1 MSRILLWLGGFLVAS
16 GALSVYLGFGVVLT
30 ERGWTQVIAGATVLT
45 GGVITIALSF
55 VLAKLEAI
63 HKALGNLGNFGSYP
77 LPVPAP
83 VVETAT
89 PQPQFEDKFET
100 VEPQAV
106 AASIPVETPAAPIV
120 EKPPQEHYLP
130 PISRS
135 PIVKKSA
142 VAASVV
148 VATAAA
154 AVAAEKVAEK
164 PVEPVA
170 DEPFDVFA
178 TPDFLHESMPAPE
191 SVTPP
196 VPEPAPF
203 VLPMP
208 VAPSVPDYVP
218 PAPVSAQEPEPVADT
233 LPVVTA
239 QPDTLDDIEAALEAA
254 LAEPM
259 PADPVHVSEPL
270 PETAPELPFTPP
282 APQPKLITRPPMA
295 RELPEPAPAPSFKDQ
310 LAGWGLRLG
319 RKKSAAEEEA
329 QLPPVPVPVAAQ
341 PPEPVAAPVSASMPV
356 PVPEGVNRP
365 NVPIPAPIPVPA
377 PVAETASG
385 SKRTPPTLPADADWF
400 DRALSGEDDLL
411 VPPPPKA
418 DQVPQ
423 RPIIPPAPAAYRE
436 AQQTFQSEPE
446 PIPVPVPVP
455 APAPAPVHQAA
466 YAPVDP
472 LAPEPAVIG
481 RYKAGTTS
489 YIMFADG
496 SIEAESEAG
505 VFRFGSMAELKAFI
519 EQGQ

>member
-63 HKALGNLGNFGSYP
+63 HKALGNHGSYP
-77 LPVPAP
+77 LPVSAP

-89 PQPQFEDKFET
+89 PQPQLEDKFET
-100 VEPQAV
+100 VEPEAV
-106 AASIPVETPAAPIV
+106 AAPIPVETPVAPIV

-178 TPDFLHESMPAPE
+178 TPDFLHEPMPAPE
-191 SVTPP
+191 PVAPP
-196 VPEPAPF
+196 APEPAPF

-218 PAPVSAQEPEPVADT
+218 PAPMSAHEPEPVAVT
-233 LPVVTA
+233 PPVVAA

-259 PADPVHVSEPL
+259 PAAPAYVPEPL
-270 PETAPELPFTPP
+270 PETAPELPFSPP
-282 APQPKLITRPPMA
+282 APQPKLISRPPMA
-295 RELPEPAPAPSFKDQ
+295 RELPEPAPTPSFKDQ

-319 RKKSAAEEEA
+319 RKKSAAEDEA
-329 QLPPVPVPVAAQ
+329 QLPPVPVQVPAP
-341 PPEPVAAPVSASMPV
+341 PPEPVAAPSSASIPV
-356 PVPEGVNRP
+356 PVPEAVIKP
-365 NVPIPAPIPVPA
+365 VPVPVPA
-377 PVAETASG
+377 PVPVPVAETASG

-411 VPPPPKA
+411 VPPPNAAP
-418 DQVPQ
+418 VPQ

-436 AQQTFQSEPE
+436 AQQTFQSEPAPE
-446 PIPVPVPVP
+446 PVPVLVP
-455 APAPAPVHQAA
+455 APVPAPAPVHQPA